1 MADKKYKVA
10 DGVALTVKGVV
21 LGAGE
26 AIPQTDAGVNVL
38 DADTI
43 KTLVAAK
50 KIVEDKGE
58 AIPENTLEDSTIQ
71 TLVKAKKIVE
81 DKSETKSDEK
91 NADDKKSDEKNA
103 DGKSEGKK

>member
-26 AIPQTDAGVNVL
+26 AIP
-38 DADTI
+38 
-43 KTLVAAK
+43 
-50 KIVEDKGE
+50 
-58 AIPENTLEDSTIQ
+58 ENALEDSTIQ

-81 DKSETKSDEK
+81 DKGDASTGSASKSDEK
-91 NADDKKSDEKNA
+91 KADDKKSDEK
-103 DGKSEGKK
+103 KSEEKK

>member
-26 AIPQTDAGVNVL
+26 AIP
-38 DADTI
+38 
-43 KTLVAAK
+43 
-50 KIVEDKGE
+50 
-58 AIPENTLEDSTIQ
+58 ENTLEDSTIQ

-81 DKSETKSDEK
+81 DKGETKSEDK
-91 NADDKKSDEKNA
+91 KADDKKADDKKA
-103 DGKSEGKK
+103 DGKSEEKK